1 MDKFDSIANTVLRK
15 IDKVT
20 IKEDNEITAN
30 LNKSLSFGD
39 FMRSLQGK
47 TIRDILDS
55 ASFARLYSMNKH
67 GMTQAAYDDTNPDVL
82 LNKFLTNLSDFVN
95 QDVMKLR
102 SGAAETDE
110 FKKKYDYE
118 SHLKRE
124 KERKDLFMQV
134 MTEKDPEKKSKLR
147 QKAHAFRNNSQY
159 ADARQEL
166 YKKEDKLVDEFHN
179 SKIEPGQ
186 FVNDGS
192 DEYKELEKM
201 FNTIS
206 SLRKIEDQEQF
217 LSKDQQKAITV
228 AQTLATNA
236 AKSGVIGLR
245 KDPQKE
251 INKAYGDVMK
261 KLAQKIKSVKI

>member
-1 MDKFDSIANTVLRK
+1 MDKFNKIANSFL
-15 IDKVT
+15 
-20 IKEDNEITAN
+20 KEYGPVISSSAEEIQAIV
-30 LNKSLSFGD
+30 KSSGSFGD

-47 TIRDILDS
+47 TIRDVLDS

-67 GMTQAAYDDTNPDVL
+67 GMTGAAYDDPNPDVL
-82 LNKFLTNLSDFVN
+82 LNKFLTKLSDFVN

-118 SHLKRE
+118 SHLERE
-124 KERKDLFMQV
+124 KERKDLFRQV

-147 QKAHAFRNNSQY
+147 QKAHAFRNNSEY
-159 ADARQEL
+159 ADARHEL
-166 YKKEDKLVDEFHN
+166 YKKEDKLVDQFHN
-179 SKIEPGQ
+179 SKIKPGQ

-201 FNTIS
+201 FNTLL

-217 LSKDQQKAITV
+217 LTKDQEKAIRV
-228 AQTLATNA
+228 AQSLANDPTRR
-236 AKSGVIGLR
+236 SFQR
-245 KDPQKE
+245 DPQKE

-261 KLAQKIKSVKI
+261 KIAKKIKNIDI